1 MSINVRD
8 LNESEFFYGHKACAG
23 CGGSLAVRI
32 ALKVLGER
40 SVAVLPAGCM
50 SAVGFN
56 FPQLCF
62 ANNAII
68 STFAGTASMLTGIEA
83 GLRAKGVSDF
93 HAVGFAGDGGTA
105 DIGLQALS
113 GAIDRNDNIIY
124 ICYDNEAYMN
134 TGIQKSSLTPFG
146 ARTTTTP
153 AGKNI
158 RGNVKDKKN
167 MFEIVAAHG
176 IPYAAT
182 ASIGYMND
190 FMNKVDKASRIH
202 GTKYIHVMAPC
213 PTGWGH
219 EPCETVEIAKE
230 AVDCGLWYLAEYED
244 SEYILNRNVK
254 DFTDISQYLRKQS
267 RFRHLRDED
276 IEYITK
282 SRDAKWNEIRTKYK
296 TV

>member
-1 MSINVRD
+1 MSVNAKN
-8 LNESEFFYGHKACAG
+8 LNETEFFYGHKACAG

-32 ALKVLGER
+32 ALKVLGENA
-40 SVAVLPAGCM
+40 VAVLPAGCM

-62 ANNAII
+62 GNNAII
-68 STFAGTASMLTGIEA
+68 STFAGTASMLTGVEA
-83 GLRAKGVSDF
+83 GLRAQGITDF

-113 GAIDRNDNIIY
+113 GAIDRNDDILY

-158 RGNVKDKKN
+158 RGNLRPKKN
-167 MFEIVAAHG
+167 LFEIVAAHG

-182 ASIGYMND
+182 ASVGYLND
-190 FMNKVDKASRIH
+190 FMRKVEKAKNIK
-202 GTKYIHVMAPC
+202 GTKYIHILAPC
-213 PTGWGH
+213 PTGWGVKTD
-219 EPCETVEIAKE
+219 ETVDKFTLNHQPKE
-230 AVDCGLWYLAEYED
+230 FSSVESYLG
-244 SEYILNRNVK
+244 
-254 DFTDISQYLRKQS
+254 KQS
-267 RFRHLRDED
+267 RFKHLTAED
-276 IEYITK
+276 IEIITQ
-282 SRDAKWNEIRTKYK
+282 SRDAKWEFIHKNFN
-296 TV
+296 